1 VNGRA
6 LQFLVPGD
14 LSAATGGYHYDRRI
28 IEGLR
33 ALGWSVTVH
42 ALDASFP
49 FPTPDALAR
58 AQAVFAA
65 LPDNALVL
73 IDGLALGA
81 MPEIAAAHSARAR
94 LVALVHHPLAL
105 ESGISPAVAEQLR
118 RSERSALGSMRH
130 VIVTSE
136 ATREALASY
145 EVEPARV
152 SVVEP
157 GTDQTPLAV
166 GSCDETLEML
176 CVANVIPRKG
186 YDLLIEALAGIQH
199 FPWRLTCVGNVTRSA
214 DTMDALHRQMK
225 DAGLVGRVRF
235 VGESSGDELE
245 EYFHTSDLF
254 VLPTRYEGYGMVVAE
269 ALAHGLPVIATRTGA
284 IAELV
289 APHAGVLVPPE
300 NSRALREALARVLSD
315 AGYLASLAE
324 GARAVRARLP
334 RWPQTCAKAARV
346 LAEVSRQ

>member
-1 VNGRA
+1 VNERA

-42 ALDASFP
+42 ALDSSFP
-49 FPTPDALAR
+49 YPTPDALVHAR
-58 AQAVFAA
+58 AVFGA
-65 LPDNALVL
+65 LPDSALVL

-81 MPEIAAAHSARAR
+81 MPEIAAEHSARVR
-94 LVALVHHPLAL
+94 LVGLVHHPLAL
-105 ESGISPAVAEQLR
+105 ESGIAPAIAEQLR
-118 RSERSALGSMRH
+118 RSEQSALRSMRH
-130 VIVTSE
+130 VIVTSA
-136 ATREALASY
+136 ATREALAAY
-145 EVEPARV
+145 EVEPAQV

-157 GTDQTPLAV
+157 GTDQAPLAV
-166 GSCDETLEML
+166 GNRDGTLAIL
-176 CVANVIPRKG
+176 CVANVVPRKG
-186 YDLLIEALAGIQH
+186 YDLLIQALAGLQH
-199 FPWRLTCVGNVTRSA
+199 FPWRLTCVGNATRGA
-214 DTMDALHRQMK
+214 DTMDALRRQLK
-225 DAGLVGRVRF
+225 DTGLAERVQF
-235 VGESSGDELE
+235 VGESTGDELE
-245 EYFHTSDLF
+245 EYFHNSDLF

-289 APHAGVLVPPE
+289 TPHAGVVVPPE
-300 NSRALREALARVLSD
+300 SAKALHEALARVLSD

-334 RWPQTCAKAARV
+334 RWPQACASAARV